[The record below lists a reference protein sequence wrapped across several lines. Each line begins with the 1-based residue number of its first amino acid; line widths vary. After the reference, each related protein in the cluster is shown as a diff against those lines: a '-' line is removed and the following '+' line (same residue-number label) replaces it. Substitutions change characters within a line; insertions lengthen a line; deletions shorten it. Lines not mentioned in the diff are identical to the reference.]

1 MLLYGMPLTFQL
13 SRLPRFVRFD
23 VTGDASL
30 ADMHSLIDAV
40 RDASAADRRA
50 LVNLVNVRENLKFTD
65 HYAIGE
71 LVVRR
76 LNHLERLASVVPA
89 QRRTGT
95 SEKVA
100 AAQGTALR
108 VFVDDQEAC
117 AWLAAD

>member
-1 MLLYGMPLTFQL
+1 MPLKFQI

-23 VTGDASL
+23 VTGDACL
-30 ADMHSLIDAV
+30 GDIDGLIDRI
-40 RDASAADRRA
+40 RDETTGDKRV
-50 LVNLVNVRENLKFTD
+50 LVDLSQVRENLKFTD

-76 LNHLERLASVVPA
+76 LAHLERLASVVRA
-89 QRRTGT
+89 DRRTGT

-108 VFVDDQEAC
+108 VFVDQREAC
-117 AWLAAD
+117 DWLSQH